1 MGADVSEN
9 RVPDVHCHLESL
21 ADAEAA
27 VAEAVAAGVGP
38 ILAVGMEAAS
48 STRSLALAAR
58 FPLQVRAGVG
68 LHPSEVPA
76 LDDSGL
82 AAELAFVEAQL
93 AGATL
98 LGEVGL
104 DYKDA
109 TDDRQ
114 RARQRDALA
123 IQLAWAARWRKPVSM
138 HCRRAE
144 HDVMD
149 VAARFV
155 RDTGLG
161 LNLHWFTHSARLAG
175 ECARAGI
182 FISPGPSILESESQ
196 AVVARAIANDWLLLE
211 TDSPVV
217 FGGAA
222 ARPAWARRVA
232 EHLAMLRGV
241 SYDLLAAQLQSNLA
255 RYLGTSA

>member
-1 MGADVSEN
+1 M
-9 RVPDVHCHLESL
+9 PDVHCHLESL
-21 ADAEAA
+21 PDAERA
-27 VAEAVAAGVGP
+27 VEEAVAAGVGP

-58 FPLQVRAGVG
+58 FPLQVLAGVG
-68 LHPSEVPA
+68 LHPSEIPA
-76 LDDSGL
+76 LDDDAL
-82 AAELAFVEAQL
+82 ARELAFVESRLDA
-93 AGATL
+93 AAL

-109 TDDRQ
+109 TDELQ
-114 RARQRDALA
+114 RARQRAALTT
-123 IQLAWAARWRKPVSM
+123 QLEWAARWRKPVSM

-144 HDVMD
+144 HDVLEI
-149 VAARFV
+149 AARFV

-161 LNLHWFTHSARLAG
+161 LNLHWFTHSARLAR

-182 FISPGPSILESESQ
+182 FISPGPSILESEPQ
-196 AVVARAIANDWLLLE
+196 AAVACEITSGWLLLE

-232 EHLAMLRGV
+232 EYLAARRGV
-241 SYDLLAAQLQSNLA
+241 SDRALALQLQSNLA
-255 RYLGTSA
+255 RYLGTLT